1 MDEATKVR
9 TNIPLSLDGR
19 GDDDPNKQPPLPWIG
34 EGWGDSADP
43 MIWQQEYRNRLATA
57 EEAVAIVED
66 GDRVMVPLSEQPM
79 TLLRALSARANEI
92 KGATLTVSVPQF
104 DIGPFLDAGW
114 NVDVEN
120 FIGPF
125 GRPYENAGRAP
136 YSPLAFSLSFKA
148 PDERPKEAKPI
159 DVALVTVA
167 PPNRQGQI
175 TFGPQSWY
183 KRGFAQRA
191 RKVAAEVNPLLI
203 RTYGDGFMPL
213 AEIDKM
219 IEVEP
224 SSLTRK
230 ALLRAASDLPGERRQ
245 SLEEIIGRVGPNRLA
260 PYVPHFATIDVARL
274 KRQLG
279 IDEPSL
285 ATRAI
290 GENVKRLIPDG
301 STIQIGVGTPSSYM
315 PRLGVFDDKIDL
327 GLHSELTV
335 PGVGK
340 LVGAGVINGSRK
352 TIHRGRA
359 VATSWSGANDEDLAI
374 IDDNPIFELY
384 SPEHVLNPWVIAQ
397 NYHQVGIN
405 NALYVDL
412 RGQIASESLFGG
424 QMYNGIG
431 GQPETHL
438 GALYSEGGRAI
449 TLLYSTAM
457 EGAVSRIVPRLESGE
472 IVTIPHFWSD
482 TVVTEYGVAH
492 LLGKNH
498 RERAEALI
506 AIAHPD
512 FRAEL
517 RKAATGWLFA

>member
-1 MDEATKVR
+1 M
-9 TNIPLSLDGR
+9 
-19 GDDDPNKQPPLPWIG
+19 PWQ
-34 EGWGDSADP
+34 DHYKSK
-43 MIWQQEYRNRLATA
+43 LTTA
-57 EEAVAIVED
+57 EEAVSIVED
-66 GDRVMVPLSEQPM
+66 GDRVVVPLSEQPT
-79 TLLRALSARANEI
+79 TLLNALAERAHEI
-92 KGATLTVSVPQF
+92 KGAMLSIAVPQV
-104 DIGPFLDAGW
+104 DLGPFLDAGW
-114 NVDVEN
+114 NVDIEN
-120 FIGPF
+120 FIGPY
-125 GRPYENAGRAP
+125 GRPYENEGRAP
-136 YSPLAFSLSFKA
+136 YSPLAFSLTFKA
-148 PDERPKEAKPI
+148 VDERPAESKPV

-175 TFGPQSWY
+175 TFGPQAWY

-191 RKVAAEVNPLLI
+191 RKVAAEVNPSLI
-203 RTYGDGFMPL
+203 RTYGDAFMP
-213 AEIDKM
+213 IDGIGRM
-219 IEVEP
+219 VEVNP
-224 SSLTRK
+224 SSVSRESLMK
-230 ALLRAASDLPGERRQ
+230 AVSDLPGDRRK
-245 SLEEIIGRVGPNRLA
+245 SLEEIIRQVSPNRLA
-260 PYVPHFATIDVARL
+260 PSAPHFATIDVNRL

-279 IDEPSL
+279 IDEPS
-285 ATRAI
+285 AETKAI
-290 GENVKRLIPDG
+290 AENVKRLIPDG

-315 PRLGVFDDKIDL
+315 PRLGVFDDKLDL

-335 PGVGK
+335 PGVAR

-384 SPEHVLNPWVIAQ
+384 SPEYVLNPMVIAQ
-397 NYHQVGIN
+397 NHRQVGIN

-438 GALYSEGGRAI
+438 GALYSKGGRAI
-449 TLLYSTAM
+449 TLLYSTALN
-457 EGAVSRIVPRLESGE
+457 GAVSRIVPRLESGE
-472 IVTIPHFWSD
+472 IVTMPHFWSD
-482 TVVTEYGVAH
+482 TVVTEYGVAR

-512 FRAEL
+512 FRTEL
-517 RKAATGWLFA
+517 RNAASGWLMP